1 MALNMD
7 KTYEMIVRGKRLIT
21 VPSCIPSIKRK
32 TWLKLLG
39 VTLEEIPTRWD
50 RLFEEMLSKVSER
63 MYILRVCK
71 YCGFTAK
78 QLDLLFHSLIMSL
91 FTYATE
97 LWGGASYTN
106 YISQI
111 DKFINRAF
119 RNGYVI
125 NKLNL
130 KDVILDRDKK
140 LWMKILNNERNAL
153 RKLLPNKLNRTLR
166 PRAHNY
172 ELPLVRTEKKTHL

>member
-21 VPSCIPSIKRK
+21 VPNCIPSIKRK

-50 RLFEEMLSKVSER
+50 RHFEKMLSKASER
-63 MYILRVCK
+63 TYIPRLCK
-71 YCGFTAK
+71 YYGFTAK

-91 FTYATE
+91 FTYAIE

-111 DKFINRAF
+111 AKFINRAF
-119 RNGYVI
+119 RNGYVT
-125 NKLNL
+125 NKLNF
-130 KDVILDRDKK
+130 KDVILGRDKK
-140 LWMKILNNERNAL
+140 LWMKILNSEKNAL
-153 RKLLPNKLNRTLR
+153 RE
-166 PRAHNY
+166 H
-172 ELPLVRTEKKTHL
+172 